1 MNPYIPTP
9 SVCRSSLIVVAI
21 VLLSLALVLT
31 IILIRPLLT
40 GQDQIP
46 YASDFVGYFATV
58 CGYVTGVRQDP
69 NDGIA
74 LLFFGAPADPSFT
87 TLISAPNG
95 CAKNNY
101 EGKKVCVAGRVVN
114 ECGGSQGRAEHQSY
128 RRISSHN
135 RMRGM
140 SDDE

>member
-31 IILIRPLLT
+31 IILIRPLST
-40 GQDQIP
+40 GQNQIP
-46 YASDFVGYFATV
+46 SENASDFVGYFGTV

-69 NDGIA
+69 DDGIA
-74 LLFFGAPADPSFT
+74 LLFFGAPDDPSCT

-95 CAKNNY
+95 RAENNY
-101 EGKKVCVAGRVVN
+101 QGKKVCVAGRVVK
-114 ECGGSQGRAEHQSY
+114 
-128 RRISSHN
+128 
-135 RMRGM
+135 
-140 SDDE
+140 